1 MEKKITVMK
10 LFGVLLTP
18 TCQKLDALEILDV
31 IFCVVETVGVE
42 SDECLIT
49 EDKTITWFVIAK

>member
-10 LFGVLLTP
+10 LFGVFLTP

-31 IFCVVETVGVE
+31 IFCSRDCRSG
-42 SDECLIT
+42 
-49 EDKTITWFVIAK
+49 AR